1 MFVVSDRSRAVSGLS
16 ASCSYGSE
24 FEFRAAYLFFY
35 VAGGSVTVGIWDVK
49 YIGVVQ
55 GHVFIFRIVRRV
67 VW

>member
-35 VAGGSVTVGIWDVK
+35 VAGGSVTVGI
-49 YIGVVQ
+49 
-55 GHVFIFRIVRRV
+55 
-67 VW
+67 